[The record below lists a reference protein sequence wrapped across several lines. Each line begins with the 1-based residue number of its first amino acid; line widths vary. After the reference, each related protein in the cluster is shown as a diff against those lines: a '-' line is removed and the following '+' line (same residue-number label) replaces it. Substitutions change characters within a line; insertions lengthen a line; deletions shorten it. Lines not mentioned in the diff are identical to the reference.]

1 MPVCGDMIKKKKRY
15 AYSTI
20 GAQKRGRMK
29 EVRESKNDVRGVSL
43 KDVRV
48 SPTNMVNVD
57 VTKSFV

>member
-1 MPVCGDMIKKKKRY
+1 
-15 AYSTI
+15 
-20 GAQKRGRMK
+20 MK